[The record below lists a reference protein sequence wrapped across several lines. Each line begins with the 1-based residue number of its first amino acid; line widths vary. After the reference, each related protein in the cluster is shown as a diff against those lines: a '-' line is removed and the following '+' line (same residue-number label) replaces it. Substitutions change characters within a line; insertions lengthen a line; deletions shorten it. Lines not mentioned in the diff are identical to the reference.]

1 MMRLT
6 NFSLRTELCLI
17 LLIKVLLIVILW
29 YVFFSDPVQSH
40 LTSQTVATHFLDLHQ
55 G

>member
-1 MMRLT
+1 MRLT
-6 NFSLRTELCLI
+6 RLNLRTELILI

-40 LTSQTVATHFLDLHQ
+40 LTNQKVADHYLHLR
-55 G
+55 